1 VTRRLRGTVGR
12 LRYPG
17 LLLLVGVMVG
27 LAGAQSA
34 GAQTTQRLLQDRRD
48 EYDAA
53 KADFLSAQNA
63 YRVVERQFADALQG
77 LQRARAAGDDA
88 AIDQGLRL
96 AQDRAGPLQAG
107 EQRLDRTKAALDSA
121 RRALIEIIGVRQAEL
136 VAQMDAAA
144 SSQQRNDLNALFQ
157 DLNRQLM
164 GLETEAGDALRPQPV
179 VLSDVQADPRDGP
192 MEVLGKAQ
200 LLEQLAAQADTAI
213 QDVDRQI
220 KDLTARQRRQLQM
233 NDLVAGLERFDDTR
247 LPVVTSAP
255 PSGRAPAADSTGAGP
270 RPLTLQERIQSLQD
284 YRKQL
289 EAYRDQALIRAK
301 EFRRK
306 LGSVA

>member
-1 VTRRLRGTVGR
+1 MTRRLRGTVGR

>member
-1 VTRRLRGTVGR
+1 MGR
-12 LRYPG
+12 LRDPG
-17 LLLLVGVMVG
+17 LLLLVGAMVG
-27 LAGAQSA
+27 LAGAGSA

-48 EYDAA
+48 EYNAA

-63 YRVVERQFADALQG
+63 YRVVERQFSDALQG

-96 AQDRAGPLQAG
+96 AQDRAGPFQAG
-107 EQRLDRTKAALDSA
+107 EQRLDKTKAALDSA
-121 RRALIEIIGVRQAEL
+121 RRTFIEIIGVRQAEL
-136 VAQMDAAA
+136 VGQMDAAA
-144 SSQQRNDLNALFQ
+144 SSQQRNDLNALYQ
-157 DLNRQLM
+157 DLNRELM
-164 GLETEAGDALRPQPV
+164 ALETEAGDALRFEPV

-220 KDLTARQRRQLQM
+220 KELTARQRRQLQM

-247 LPVVTSAP
+247 LPVVTNAP

-270 RPLTLQERIQSLQD
+270 RPLTLQERIQALQD

>member
-1 VTRRLRGTVGR
+1 MGPLRVLAVVLFTGV
-12 LRYPG
+12 
-17 LLLLVGVMVG
+17 LLVAPGVTP
-27 LAGAQSA
+27 A

-48 EYDAA
+48 EYNSA
-53 KADFLSAQNA
+53 KADFLAAQSA
-63 YRVVERQFADALQG
+63 YRVVERQFSAALQE

-88 AIDQGLRL
+88 GQDRGLRL

-107 EQRLDRTKAALDSA
+107 DQRLEKTKAALDAA

-144 SSQQRNDLNALFQ
+144 SAQQRNDLNALYQ
-157 DLNRQLM
+157 DLNRELM
-164 GLETEAGDALRPQPV
+164 ALETEAGDALHFEPV

-192 MEVLGKAQ
+192 VEILGKAQ

-213 QDVDRQI
+213 LDVDRQI
-220 KDLTARQRRQLQM
+220 KELTARQRRQLQM
-233 NDLVAGLERFDDTR
+233 NDLMAGLERFDDTR
-247 LPVVTSAP
+247 LPVVTNAP
-255 PSGRAPAADSTGAGP
+255 SNSRASAADSTGAGP
-270 RPLTLQERIQSLQD
+270 RPLTLQERIQGLEE
-284 YRKQL
+284 YRQQL

>member
-1 VTRRLRGTVGR
+1 LTSLVA
-12 LRYPG
+12 G
-17 LLLLVGVMVG
+17 LVV
-27 LAGAQSA
+27 ASSA
-34 GAQTTQRLLQDRRD
+34 GGQTTQRLLQDRRD

-63 YRVVERQFADALQG
+63 YRVVERQFSDALQG
-77 LQRARAAGDDA
+77 LQRARAARDDA
-88 AIDQGLRL
+88 AIDQGLRR
-96 AQDRAGPLQAG
+96 AQDRAGPFQAG
-107 EQRLDRTKAALDSA
+107 EQRLDKTKAALDSA
-121 RRALIEIIGVRQAEL
+121 RRALVEIIGVRQAEL
-136 VAQMDAAA
+136 VAQMDAAS
-144 SSQQRNDLNALFQ
+144 SSQERNDLNAIYQ
-157 DLNRQLM
+157 DLNRELLA
-164 GLETEAGDALRPQPV
+164 LETEAGNALRFEPV

-220 KDLTARQRRQLQM
+220 KELTARQRRQLQM
-233 NDLVAGLERFDDTR
+233 NDLVAGLERFDDTK
-247 LPVVTSAP
+247 LPVVTNAP

-270 RPLTLQERIQSLQD
+270 RPLTLQERIQSLHD

>member
-1 VTRRLRGTVGR
+1 VTHRPRRTGWR
-12 LRYPG
+12 LSCPG
-17 LLLLVGVMVG
+17 LLLLVGLLVG
-27 LAGAQSA
+27 PGLPAAAS
-34 GAQTTQRLLQDRRD
+34 AQTTQRLLQDRRD
-48 EYDAA
+48 EYSAA
-53 KADFLSAQNA
+53 KADFQAAQNA
-63 YRVVERQFADALQG
+63 YRVVERQFSDALQG

-96 AQDRAGPLQAG
+96 AQDRAGPFQAG
-107 EQRLDRTKAALDSA
+107 EQRLDKTKAAVDSA
-121 RRALIEIIGVRQAEL
+121 RRALIDIIGVRQAEL

-144 SSQQRNDLNALFQ
+144 SSQQRNDLNALYQ
-157 DLNRQLM
+157 DLNRELM
-164 GLETEAGDALRPQPV
+164 ALETEAGDALRFEPV

-213 QDVDRQI
+213 QDVDRQV
-220 KDLTARQRRQLQM
+220 KELTARQRRQLQM

-247 LPVVTSAP
+247 LPVVTNAP

>member
-1 VTRRLRGTVGR
+1 MTRRLRGTVGR

-270 RPLTLQERIQSLQD
+270 RPLTLQERIQALQD